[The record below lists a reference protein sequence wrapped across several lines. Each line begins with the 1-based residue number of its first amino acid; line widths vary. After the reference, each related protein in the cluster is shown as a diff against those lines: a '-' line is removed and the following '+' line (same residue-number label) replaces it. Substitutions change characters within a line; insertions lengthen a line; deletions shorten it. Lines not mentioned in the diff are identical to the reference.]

1 MNSHKDEEQLEFAT
15 SLGRA
20 VYTRN
25 AKDFHRLHRDYQ
37 AACRLPVAVPDFL
50 AIVFL
55 ALGACR
61 CCKKPLEFSFARM
74 LLGSFLRAPVP
85 RRESRHH
92 LSYFTGTLPAP
103 RWRCLYGSLV

>member
-1 MNSHKDEEQLEFAT
+1 MVALRDAGMDVLRSLDAGMNSHKDEEQLEFAT
-15 SLGRA
+15 WLGRA

-37 AACRLPVAVPDFL
+37 AACGLPFAVPDFL

-61 CCKKPLEFSFARM
+61 CCKKPLEF
-74 LLGSFLRAPVP
+74 
-85 RRESRHH
+85 
-92 LSYFTGTLPAP
+92 
-103 RWRCLYGSLV
+103 